1 MVQPGSLHTYG
12 FCGVALP
19 SRRPRDQGRTQTE
32 WEKPQ
37 GLSEEARG
45 TRALGGVNHEAYRRI
60 IKQKVQVQ
68 KKRVTTSPNPKAV
81 RPHKF
86 RS

>member
-1 MVQPGSLHTYG
+1 M
-12 FCGVALP
+12 P

-37 GLSEEARG
+37 GLSEGAHTTFEEARG